1 MKRVGAFIFEQMT
14 MLDVLAPHQL
24 LGLHPDF
31 ELITVAAGTDPIT
44 TDTGLKIVPDYS
56 VHSAPEVDI
65 VLTGGAGDVTGPMS
79 NPAVLEWFSKAG
91 ENAEWVTSVCSGS
104 LILAEAGLL
113 DGYEATTHWAYL
125 PYLEKHYP
133 EIKVRDERVL
143 QDRNRITAGGVT
155 SGIDFALTFLNT
167 AVGPEAG
174 AFVQLVTQY
183 EPMPPTAFGH
193 PRTAPPELVGA
204 VGQMLAPYAET
215 MDNFFA
221 SKAK

>member
-24 LGLHPDF
+24 LGLHPEF
-31 ELITVAAGTDPIT
+31 ELITVAATRDPIT
-44 TDTGLKIVPDYS
+44 TDTGLKIIPDYS
-56 VHSAPEVDI
+56 VHDAPEVDI

-79 NPAVLEWFSKAG
+79 DPAVLDWFRKAG

-113 DGYEATTHWAYL
+113 DGYKAATHWAFM
-125 PYLEKHYP
+125 PYFAQYP
-133 EIKVRDERVL
+133 EITPSEDRVC

-155 SGIDFALTFLNT
+155 AGIDFALTFLNT

-183 EPMPPTAFGH
+183 DPMPPTNFGH

-204 VGQMLAPYAET
+204 VGEMLAPYAQSME
-215 MDNFFA
+215 NFFA
-221 SKAK
+221 NKAK